1 MSKICGFG
9 NEVRFP
15 ETPIL
20 LGFGKSASR
29 NELHP
34 YQIGEGIDLLNINI
48 LS

>member
-1 MSKICGFG
+1 MSKNWGEG

-29 NELHP
+29 NELHS
-34 YQIGEGIDLLNINI
+34 YQIGEGILWKLGG
-48 LS
+48 